1 MNVKRLMMYVMA
13 SKISGKINGKLM
25 LLQVMRK
32 LKEKKSTSKFFIL
45 SLANPLPE
53 KGKAKM
59 IPSER
64 AKILKMPLW
73 KLL

>member
-1 MNVKRLMMYVMA
+1 MMYVMP
-13 SKISGKINGKLM
+13 SKISGKINEKLM
-25 LLQVMRK
+25 LLQVMTK
-32 LKEKKSTSKFFIL
+32 LKEKKSISKFFIL

-59 IPSER
+59 ITSER
-64 AKILKMPLW
+64 AKILKMLLW

>member
-1 MNVKRLMMYVMA
+1 MRNVGGALRPL
-13 SKISGKINGKLM
+13 

-32 LKEKKSTSKFFIL
+32 LKEKKSTRKFFIH
-45 SLANPLPE
+45 SLANPLSE

-64 AKILKMPLW
+64 AKILKMLIL
-73 KLL
+73 KFL